1 MRRLRR
7 VSLYMAVITIISLIL
22 TSMSV
27 QPVYAE
33 NITLRSGGFSLDAV
47 ILADSGFTGIGDNM
61 LPGEAV
67 QSHVVFT
74 NTDTRPFVLTVHVDE
89 KSGYT
94 GVVDEQPDLLDVLT
108 ITVSNS
114 EGVVSNFPAK
124 SDGEYIIGLLNPG
137 DTTLL
142 IVNVTMDGENVHN
155 EYQSLSNNLEW
166 TFSAA
171 EEKRDEPVPTPGP
184 LDPDVVDPGGR
195 GTRVNPGSPSTGTTP
210 TPTPAIPTT
219 PTTTTPTTIGVENPP
234 KGYTELV
241 DLGEPVSEEVKT
253 IMSEG
258 VPLGITKENPK
269 TGFSETLFRVQCA
282 VLAVSVVMFAFSLK
296 GSIKPKRK
304 TSK

>member
-67 QSHVVFT
+67 QSHVVFA

-195 GTRVNPGSPSTGTTP
+195 GTRVNPGSPATGTTS
-210 TPTPAIPTT
+210 TPAI
-219 PTTTTPTTIGVENPP
+219 PTTTTPTTIGVENTPM
-234 KGYTELV
+234 GYTELV
-241 DLGEPVSEEVKT
+241 DLGESVSEEVKT
-253 IMSEG
+253 IMAEG

-282 VLAVSVVMFAFSLK
+282 VLAVSVVMFAVSLK
-296 GSIKPKRK
+296 ESIKPKRK

>member
-67 QSHVVFT
+67 QSHVVFA

-155 EYQSLSNNLEW
+155 EYQSLSNHVEW

-171 EEKRDEPVPTPGP
+171 EEKREEPVPTPGP

-195 GTRVNPGSPSTGTTP
+195 GTRVNPGSPATGTTS
-210 TPTPAIPTT
+210 TPAI
-219 PTTTTPTTIGVENPP
+219 PTTTTPTTIGVENTPM
-234 KGYTELV
+234 GYTELV

-282 VLAVSVVMFAFSLK
+282 VLAVSVVMFAVSLK
-296 GSIKPKRK
+296 ESIKPKRK

>member
-47 ILADSGFTGIGDNM
+47 ISADSGFTGIGGNM

-67 QSHVVFT
+67 QSHVVFA

-195 GTRVNPGSPSTGTTP
+195 GTRVNPGSPATGTTS
-210 TPTPAIPTT
+210 TPAI
-219 PTTTTPTTIGVENPP
+219 PTTTTPTTIGVENTPM
-234 KGYTELV
+234 GYTELV
-241 DLGEPVSEEVKT
+241 DLGESVSEEVKT
-253 IMSEG
+253 IMAEG

-282 VLAVSVVMFAFSLK
+282 VLAVSVVMFAVSLK
-296 GSIKPKRK
+296 ESIKPKRK

>member
-47 ILADSGFTGIGDNM
+47 ISADSGFTGIGDNM

-94 GVVDEQPDLLDVLT
+94 GVVEEQPDLLDVLT

-155 EYQSLSNNLEW
+155 EYQSLSDHLEW

-171 EEKRDEPVPTPGP
+171 EEKREEPVPTPGP
-184 LDPDVVDPGGR
+184 LDLDVVDPGGR
-195 GTRVNPGSPSTGTTP
+195 GTRVNPGSPATGTTS
-210 TPTPAIPTT
+210 TPAI
-219 PTTTTPTTIGVENPP
+219 PTTTTPTTIGVENTPM
-234 KGYTELV
+234 GYTELV
-241 DLGEPVSEEVKT
+241 DLGESVSEEVKT
-253 IMSEG
+253 IMAEG

-282 VLAVSVVMFAFSLK
+282 VLAVSVVMFAVSLK
-296 GSIKPKRK
+296 ESIKPKRK